1 MFNKNFISAT
11 GAIFACFSLL
21 IAGCSKK
28 GEEVKSSCPNGYF
41 YIGNGYCKEMR
52 CFNGPYSEYL
62 FTNEAKE
69 AKRIAEE
76 NGISCPNLGLPI
88 QGNNIVPALK

>member
-11 GAIFACFSLL
+11 GAVFACLSLL

-28 GEEVKSSCPNGYF
+28 AEEVKNSCPNGYF

-52 CFNGPYSEYL
+52 CFNGDMGYA
-62 FTNEAKE
+62 FTDEGKE

-76 NGISCPNLGLPI
+76 NGISCGYALPM